1 MKLHKLTCAVL
12 CLYPPFG
19 VGADAAAAA
28 DTGEAAAPVA
38 VVVVDG
44 ARATHADGAA
54 LGSRLDLSLSETPAA
69 VELIS
74 RDLIEARG
82 ARNLDEAVRGAV
94 GVTQGGNPSS
104 PSQTSSRGFSAGFVS
119 YLYDGSRVAV
129 PTMSA
134 RTQDSWNIDHIE
146 VLKGPASLMAGDG
159 AIGGAINFVTKRA
172 DRANPMSEAML
183 SFGSF
188 RTWRMGVGTNQ
199 AFGDASAVRLDYS
212 RQKSDG
218 YIDRNRQ
225 RYDSVSVATTTALA
239 SDLVLDLSLDV
250 LDDDVLPYQGTPL
263 VPRAFAA
270 DPAGVAVDGTGAVI
284 DRRLASTNYNVADA
298 AMDARST
305 WARAK
310 LSWRLSPEWKLT
322 NEASYYTAKRNWR
335 NAESHAFRA
344 PRQIVRDLV
353 GVTHDHQVLGNRLDV
368 SYGGAVGGM
377 KHRFAA
383 GLEYTRTRFDAG
395 RTFSNGSAA
404 AEALLAVDAL
414 DPAVGNYADFNAN
427 PALYAGAGNRTR
439 FGTRIPTLAIYAE
452 DALWLSDKWTLVAGV
467 RQDRVKLQRDNIDFN
482 TGATASYAQTY
493 SPRSARIGLVYALS
507 GNTSLYAQRTNASA
521 PVGSGNLL
529 LLSAANAAFA
539 LSKGTQSE
547 IGLKQTLLNGS
558 ADLTLA
564 AYSIDLDNILTR
576 DAATPTLTVNNGKQS
591 SKGVELAAGWRP
603 TRRLAVSGN
612 ISLLHAQFDQLM
624 EAGNVSRAGNVPPN
638 VAREMANLWTDY
650 TLEAAPLRL
659 GMGLNYTGDRYTNT
673 ANTVLMRGFTTAD
686 AYASWR
692 LPRGELTLRVR
703 NLGDK
708 LYASWSGANANRQV
722 ILGAPR
728 SADLTYH
735 VKF

>member
-1 MKLHKLTCAVL
+1 MIVKLHKLTCAML
-12 CLYPPFG
+12 CLYPPFSA
-19 VGADAAAAA
+19 GADAE
-28 DTGEAAAPVA
+28 DAAAPVA

-44 ARATHADGAA
+44 ARATRAESAA
-54 LGSRLDLSLSETPAA
+54 LGSRLNLSLKETPAA

-74 RDLIEARG
+74 RDMIEARG

-94 GVTQGGNPSS
+94 GVTQGGNPAS

-159 AIGGAINFVTKRA
+159 AIGGAINFVTKRP
-172 DRANPMSEAML
+172 DRAHPMNEAML

-199 AFGDASAVRLDYS
+199 ALGDASAVRLDYS

-218 YIDRNRQ
+218 YVDRNRQ
-225 RYDSVSVATTTALA
+225 RYDSLSAATTTALG
-239 SDLVLDLSLDV
+239 SGLVLDLSLDV
-250 LDDDVLPYQGTPL
+250 LDDDVLPYEGTPL

-270 DPAGVAVDGTGAVI
+270 DAAGAAGDSAGAVI
-284 DRRLASTNYNVADA
+284 DRRLATTNYNVADA

-310 LSWRLSPEWKLT
+310 LGWHLSPDWKLT

-344 PRQIVRDLV
+344 PRQVVRDLV
-353 GVTHDHQVLGNRLDV
+353 GVTHDHQVLGNRFEA
-368 SYGGAVGGM
+368 SYDGAVAGM

-383 GLEYTRTRFDAG
+383 GLEYTRTQFDAG

-404 AEALLAVDAL
+404 ADALLTVDAL
-414 DPAVGNYADFNAN
+414 DPAVGDYAGFNAN

-439 FGTRIPTLAIYAE
+439 FSTRIPTLALYAE
-452 DALWLSDKWTLVAGV
+452 DALWLGDKWTVVAGV

-482 TGATASYAQTY
+482 TGATAAYAQTY
-493 SPRSARIGLVYALS
+493 SPRSARIGVVYAFD
-507 GNTSLYAQRTNASA
+507 GNISLYAQRTNASA

-547 IGLKQTLLNGS
+547 IGLRQTLLDGS
-558 ADLTLA
+558 ADLALA

-591 SKGVELAAGWRP
+591 SKGVELSAAWRP
-603 TRRLAVSGN
+603 TRRFAVNGN
-612 ISLLHAQFDQLM
+612 ISLLHAQFDQLV

-638 VAREMANLWTDY
+638 VAREMANLWADY
-650 TLEAAPLRL
+650 TLAAMPLRL
-659 GMGLNYTGDRYTNT
+659 GMGLNYTGDRYTNN
-673 ANTVLMRGFTTAD
+673 ANTVSMRGFTTAD
-686 AYASWR
+686 AYANWR
-692 LPRGELTLRVR
+692 LPRGDLTLRVR
-703 NLGDK
+703 NLGDR

-722 ILGAPR
+722 MLGAPR